1 MSNTITWQIEWMT
14 SSNETING
22 FKEVVLT
29 AGWRATG
36 TDGTNT
42 SSVFATVSFPEPSE
56 GSTFTPYADLTQDV
70 VLGWCYENG
79 VDKDATEATLNS
91 NLALLAN
98 PPVAQNPL
106 PWAAK

>member
-42 SSVFATVSFPEPSE
+42 
-56 GSTFTPYADLTQDV
+56 
-70 VLGWCYENG
+70 
-79 VDKDATEATLNS
+79 K
-91 NLALLAN
+91 
-98 PPVAQNPL
+98 
-106 PWAAK
+106 